1 MDLTL
6 GVFSSNISS
15 VLSIYEDSEKTR
27 KNNRNKLLNKLEKE
41 ANWSDEEFEKF
52 SHYEY
57 HFEWLLIHSL
67 FISAFSYFETF
78 MLSKAKQI
86 EKNTKSKIKL
96 KDIKGKGDLDCY
108 RKYINI
114 IGEVDF
120 ATNISKEWQEI
131 SEFKTIR
138 NSIIH
143 KYGVID
149 KKVNLIKEYEL
160 YYGESEKM
168 IRIKNII
175 FLEDFCK
182 SSINYMT
189 KIVSELKIKN
199 YSS

>member
-1 MDLTL
+1 MDLNL
-6 GVFSSNISS
+6 SVFSSNISS

-27 KNNRNKLLNKLEKE
+27 LNNRNELPKKLEKDT
-41 ANWSDEEFEKF
+41 NWSDSEFEKF

-78 MLSKAKQI
+78 MLSQAKQI
-86 EKNTKSKIKL
+86 EKKTNSKIRL

-108 RKYINI
+108 RKYINL
-114 IGEVDF
+114 IGEIEFVS
-120 ATNISKEWQEI
+120 NSSKEWQEI

-149 KKVNLIKEYEL
+149 KKVNLIKKYDL

-168 IRIKNII
+168 IRIKNIE
-175 FLEDFCK
+175 FLKDFCK
-182 SSINYMT
+182 SSIDYMT
-189 KIVSELKIKN
+189 ELVTELKQKN